1 LQSRRSFVRSLVLS
15 GLLALVAFDQPLL
28 SIATPSSAHGADAAV
43 TASVASLIQPEF
55 PRDWKP
61 QPRVSAAQIELGRQ
75 RVGEMRERLASRVQA
90 GAGAGSLTPVPG
102 AASREAPAA
111 GTATGRG
118 PLFHGTPSDFVIGR
132 NVANPNATCT
142 TGDCSTLAEPAAA
155 NEGRNVLY
163 SGNLR
168 HAEFSKNGGSTW
180 TAFTFPAGPGDA
192 TIPFGDTDVIY
203 DHSRGVAFHSILYV
217 DNTSAPH
224 NGVVRIFVRRKI
236 NLAANCSYTLDPSS
250 TTNVLPDYPH
260 IGLSDDFLYLGTNNV
275 ANGVGGTWSGAQ
287 MRRLNVDQMADCVT
301 ASTNVATFTGPV
313 GQRIIVPGHGARDT
327 MYWAWVENTTTWRV
341 FTWPETTTTVTQ
353 TLRTVSSM
361 TFGDPDCRG
370 GTLNND
376 WANAN
381 EAGIVGFNVRTAI
394 GGGKIAMFAATAAD
408 ASHTQGHIHG
418 AIFRQFDLALLS
430 QPVVFLTDQCTGIP
444 IVGANDRGDFGLVI
458 AVGGRAGG
466 GGSAAHPDAFMID
479 EFSPGPGGFSLS
491 ALVSGTHNRTDA
503 RYGDY
508 FTVRRQA
515 PCGEFFSATGYALS
529 GGTAASNVAARY
541 VEFGRRRDE
550 QCYLAWRGKSPAT

>member
-1 LQSRRSFVRSLVLS
+1 LLSRRSFVRSLGLT
-15 GLLALVAFDQPLL
+15 GLLAVVAFGQPLL
-28 SIATPSSAHGADAAV
+28 SIATPSSARTANATA
-43 TASVASLIQPEF
+43 TASVASVVQPEF
-55 PRDWKP
+55 PSEWNP
-61 QPRVSAAQIELGRQ
+61 AARVSAAEIELGKL
-75 RVGEMRERLASRVQA
+75 RVAQMRERLASQVHA
-90 GAGAGSLTPVPG
+90 GPGAGGLAPATG
-102 AASREAPAA
+102 AVSREASAA
-111 GTATGRG
+111 DKATGRG
-118 PLFHGTPSDFVIGR
+118 PLFHGTPSDFVVGR
-132 NVANPNATCT
+132 NVPNPNATCT

-180 TAFTFPAGPGDA
+180 TAFTFPAGPADA

-203 DHSRGVAFHSILYV
+203 DHSRGVTFHSILYV

-224 NGVVRIFVRRKI
+224 NGVVRIFVRRNI
-236 NLAANCSYTLDPSS
+236 NLAANCSYTLDPS

-260 IGLSDDFLYLGTNNV
+260 LGLSDDFLYLSTNNV

-287 MRRLNVDQMADCVT
+287 MRRLNVDQMADCVA
-301 ASTNVATFTGPV
+301 ASTNIATFTGPV

-327 MYWAWVENTTTWRV
+327 MYWAWVENTTTWRI

-353 TLRTVSSM
+353 TLKSVSAM

-381 EAGIVGFNVRTAI
+381 EAGIVGFSVRTAI
-394 GGGKIAMFAATAAD
+394 GGGRIAVFAATAAD
-408 ASHTQGHIHG
+408 ASHTQAHIHG

-430 QPVVFLTDQCTGIP
+430 QPVAFLTDQCAGIP

-458 AVGGRAGG
+458 AVGGKAGG
-466 GGSAAHPDAFMID
+466 SGTAAHPDAFMID
-479 EFSPGPGGFSLS
+479 EFSPGPGGFGLFT
-491 ALVSGTHNRTDA
+491 LVSGTHNRTDA

-529 GGTAASNVAARY
+529 GGTAVSNVAARY
-541 VEFGRRRDE
+541 VEFGRRRVE
-550 QCYLAWRGKSPAT
+550 QCYLAWRGKSPST